1 MKKFIF
7 TVLLVFISYAS
18 FAQWDISLKN
28 GDELLNIPAH
38 YFHVYYDDI
47 NGAGYIAFRSNDDT
61 FMVSAAKGI
70 FDYNQNDLC
79 KVIIGFYE
87 NDKLTNKI
95 ETNFTVGNNSKTAGT
110 FGEIGREII
119 MHLKNKGDV
128 RIILPKRYDN
138 NIDIRIPM
146 NKNIH
151 FNIQK

>member
-18 FAQWDISLKN
+18 FAQWDISLNN

-38 YFHVYYDDI
+38 YFHIYHDNI
-47 NGAGYIAFRSNDDT
+47 NGAASIAFKSNDDSFLVT
-61 FMVSAAKGI
+61 PIKGI
-70 FDYNQNDLC
+70 FDYNQDDLC

-95 ETNFTVGNNSKTAGT
+95 ETNFTVVNNGKIAGT
-110 FGEIGREII
+110 FGETGQKII

-128 RIILPKRYDN
+128 RIILPKYN
-138 NIDIRIPM
+138 SSNIDIRIPM

-151 FNIQK
+151 FDIQK